1 VRVLFVYSDI
11 GGEYYGAKKFYSGL
25 GSLSA
30 VLRAAGHE
38 TRLLYVQHELDEKSF
53 IQQAQVHQPDLVAY
67 SATTHQYPYIER
79 YARQLKQARPDLP
92 SVCGGIHPT
101 LVPDEVASSPGFD
114 AVCVGEGEYALRDLA
129 ERLERGLDYADIP
142 NLWLRKDGAV
152 RRNPSRPLI
161 HDLDELPFADR
172 ELFDYHELLAD
183 NDGWVDMMSGRGC
196 PYNCSYCCNHALRQ
210 RYHGLGGYVRFRGVA
225 HIMAELRQLR
235 DTYTIKTLN
244 FQDDI
249 FTLDREWTLAFC
261 EAYQR
266 EFHYPFWI
274 NSRVERMLDEPVVS
288 ALAKAGCAGIRIGVE
303 SGNEELRTAVLRRRM
318 SNADI
323 IAAVRLAQRYGLKTY
338 TTNMIGIPG
347 ETIESLQATIDLTR
361 ELSPDEF
368 QFSVFYPY
376 PMTALYDTCLAQGMI
391 KSETGLTSY
400 YDKASVL
407 NLPTL
412 SAQEL
417 ARGYERFEALRSEL
431 ALKRAHPR
439 KYAVYLKLLKLYR
452 GDSPHL
458 LRHLDGVRVLRRA
471 VTRRLRRTKSR

>member
-1 VRVLFVYSDI
+1 MRVLFVYSDI

-30 VLRAAGHE
+30 VLKAAGHE
-38 TRLLYVQHELDEKSF
+38 TRLLYVQHELDGESF
-53 IQQAQVHQPDLVAY
+53 VRQAQVHQPDLVAY

-79 YARQLKQARPDLP
+79 YARQLKEAQPALP

-101 LVPDEVASSPGFD
+101 LVPDEVVACPGFD
-114 AVCVGEGEYALRDLA
+114 VVCVGEGEYALRDLA
-129 ERLERGLDYADIP
+129 ERLEHDQDFADVP
-142 NLWLRKDGAV
+142 NLWLRREGKIV
-152 RRNPSRPLI
+152 RNPARPLI

-172 ELFDYHELLAD
+172 EMFDYHELLAA

-210 RYHGLGGYVRFRGVA
+210 RYHGLGGYVRYRGVE
-225 HIMAELRQLR
+225 HIMEELRQLSS
-235 DTYTIKTLN
+235 TYTIKTLN

-266 EFHYPFWI
+266 EFDYPFWI
-274 NSRVERMLDEPVVS
+274 NSRVERMLDESVVS
-288 ALAKAGCAGIRIGVE
+288 ALAKAHCAGIRIGVE

-323 IAAVRLAQRYGLKTY
+323 IAAVRLTQRYGLRTY

-347 ETIESLQATIDLTR
+347 ETMESLQSTIDLTR

-376 PMTALYDTCLAQGMI
+376 PMTALYDTCVAQGLI
-391 KSETGLTSY
+391 KPQAELTSY

-412 SAQEL
+412 TAEEL

-431 ALKRAHPR
+431 ALKRASPK
-439 KYAVYLKLLKLYR
+439 KYALYLRLLKLYR
-452 GDSPHL
+452 GDSPRL
-458 LRHLDGVRVLRRA
+458 LRHLD
-471 VTRRLRRTKSR
+471 RLRAMRRKLVPGGPR